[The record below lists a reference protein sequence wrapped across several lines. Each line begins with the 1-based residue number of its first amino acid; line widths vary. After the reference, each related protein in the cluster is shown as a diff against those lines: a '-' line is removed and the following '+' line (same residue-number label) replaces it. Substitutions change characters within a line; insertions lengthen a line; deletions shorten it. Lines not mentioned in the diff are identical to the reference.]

1 MFLKKSTV
9 RPSALTAGLALAIIP
24 FSAARA
30 ESAKVSLGAQVEQEQ
45 LLHSIGVPSS
55 SPNSTE
61 ISPVPQEVEISQEE
75 KTTDAKTQK
84 ERELAQTK
92 LSNKEWLANDSKRRQ
107 AIGASFGTFDFG
119 YYSLYDASKGSVVGC
134 NAWFFCGKKLFGAAG
149 SIDYTRRIKHA
160 GRTSFDIDAQ
170 IGIGYQSLS
179 TSWYQSIPESQ
190 QTQIFG
196 LVSVVPMARV
206 RLPGAMRRFSVGI
219 GAGVSAAIGN
229 IPYEYPYDIPFMIAI
244 NAEITYQTSPTSKNE
259 IAISL
264 RHRCAGFGALNS
276 VDDSQV
282 GSQWAMVGFRRWF

>member
-1 MFLKKSTV
+1 
-9 RPSALTAGLALAIIP
+9 
-24 FSAARA
+24 
-30 ESAKVSLGAQVEQEQ
+30 VEPEQ
-45 LLHSIGVPSS
+45 LLHSLSTPSS
-55 SPNSTE
+55 SINSTE
-61 ISPVPQEVEISQEE
+61 VPPFPQEADISQEE
-75 KTTDAKTQK
+75 KKTNAKTK
-84 ERELAQTK
+84 NEREPVQTK

-107 AIGASFGTFDFG
+107 AIGASIGAFDFG
-119 YYSLYDASKGSVVGC
+119 YYGPFNADTKSLNSCS
-134 NAWFFCGKKLFGAAG
+134 AWLFCGEKLFGIAG
-149 SIDYTRRIKHA
+149 SIDYTRRVKHT
-160 GRTSFDIDAQ
+160 GRTSFDIDGQ

-179 TSWYQSIPESQ
+179 NSWYQSIPASQ
-190 QTQIFG
+190 QTKIFG
-196 LVSVVPMARV
+196 LASVVPMARV

-229 IPYEYPYDIPFMIAI
+229 IPYEYPYDIPFMISI